1 MGVEW
6 SKSMAFL
13 REAAARLRM
22 RRERAPI
29 ETIDALSGFVSTR
42 AAFVAQ
48 KKLYGYLKA
57 RMGTRYPTMFEDDV
71 FVESINVAKL
81 QVFAACLSDLS
92 VHCVARVVVAGGL
105 ERGDGVAMARH
116 CFEAGIA
123 DNAAHLPE
131 PAVSNSWADAWRK
144 VFEARMSALHWDN
157 LAAGGDSFSESPK
170 ALFRWAPI
178 ADELKR
184 YDREIVEN
192 SIRFA
197 FGEVTREFR
206 QRALPAS
213 IAADWRGRKSA

>member
-6 SKSMAFL
+6 SKSMTFL
-13 REAAARLRM
+13 REAAARLRL

-29 ETIDALSGFVSTR
+29 ETIAALNGFVSTR

-81 QVFAACLSDLS
+81 HVFAACLSDLS
-92 VHCVARVVVAGGL
+92 AHCVARVVAAGNL
-105 ERGDGVAMARH
+105 DRGEAVAMAHH
-116 CFEAGIA
+116 CFAAGIA

-131 PAVSNSWADAWRK
+131 ASVADGWRAA
-144 VFEARMSALHWDN
+144 FEQRVAGLHWEN

-170 ALFRWAPI
+170 ALFQWAPI
-178 ADELKR
+178 AEKLKR
-184 YDREIVEN
+184 YDQEIVEN

-206 QRALPAS
+206 ERAVLPA
-213 IAADWRGRKSA
+213 IGADWRSRKA

>member
-13 REAAARLRM
+13 REAAGRLRF

-29 ETIDALSGFVSTR
+29 DTVDALCGFVSTR

-71 FVESINVAKL
+71 FVGSINVAKL
-81 QVFAACLSDLS
+81 HVFAACLSDLS
-92 VHCVARVVVAGGL
+92 LHGVARVVAAGGL
-105 ERGDGVAMARH
+105 GREGGTALARH
-116 CFEAGIA
+116 CFQAGLA
-123 DNAAHLPE
+123 DNEAHLPE
-131 PAVSNSWADAWRK
+131 PGVTDAWRAA
-144 VFEARMSALHWDN
+144 FEARLADVHWDN
-157 LAAGGDSFSESPK
+157 LAAGGDSFTESPK
-170 ALFRWAPI
+170 ALFHWAPI
-178 ADELKR
+178 AEKLKR
-184 YDREIVEN
+184 YDQEIVEN

-206 QRALPAS
+206 QRAVPAS
-213 IAADWRGRKSA
+213 IAADWSARGRA